1 MLAEILN
8 RLAKVDQFIEQKK
21 TGTIK
26 QLAKN
31 VGLEEKV
38 IYAYMDL
45 LNKQGIKLKYYRS
58 QNTYYYVSNKL

>member
-45 LNKQGIKLKYYRS
+45 LNKQGIKLKYYRA